1 MKIALKV
8 FNFLILFLA
17 LTIWGVQAQA
27 AILEQLLLTPYGV
40 RPHGMGNAFTAVAS
54 DASATFYNPAGLA
67 SPGTQ
72 LLFIDQD
79 TGRAKAG
86 IDYVHVINFG
96 SISYYDRRV
105 SDLTGSSG
113 YFTGLSFAGSFKN
126 GASLGLGI
134 KNFNLM
140 LPQQTGWTTDIGLK
154 MQMTRYWSLGFLAQN
169 FVGSDISPLQ
179 PGFRIGNALTMGS
192 VTLASDLEFQNT
204 ATSGGSGSWVH
215 LGLEYEMAKGLQL
228 RTGHTRGHATAG
240 ISLYLPFAAVEYAT
254 EFDVK
259 PLYYLG
265 FKFGLDRD
273 PIDPSQRQNFLFRQ
287 KEFVELSLSGALT
300 SGQSTA
306 SLLGGNVQGVDPI
319 LELLRNAK
327 KDDHVEG
334 IIIRLGGLD
343 TGLGTVAIVQE
354 IRKELLDF
362 KASGKKIYIYLE
374 SEALG
379 NGYYLASVADYIM
392 LPPGGAVGLLGLK
405 LTVQRITQL
414 YEKVGI
420 SWHVVKQGQYKDATN
435 PFSKKMT
442 PEQEAQLSHVVN
454 DLYQMMI
461 ADIKKDNEDNNRLV
475 KSETLDQLKEGQLV
489 SATKAKEWKL
499 VNEIG
504 YYEDLLKHIDDSIDT
519 NNPAAVRGRILPLA
533 VYRNDY
539 EQGDFS
545 YFLPFNNRIAII
557 DIDGEIVQG
566 SSGSNFLFGGKSL
579 GSETIVKQL
588 SQAMND
594 DQVKAIILRINSPG
608 GSAIASDQIY
618 QKVMKVKEKGK
629 LVVAS
634 LGNLAA
640 SGGYYIA
647 SAADV
652 IIGNS
657 GTLAGSIGVIGMF
670 PSYEKFNQIF
680 GIDYTQIK
688 SGAYL
693 DMFDTHRTPKPEE
706 LKMVE
711 DLMSET
717 YDQFI
722 DAVAKGRGKKPEE
735 IRKIAGG
742 QVYSGK
748 QAMELGLIDKL
759 GTYSDAIQEVIDRKH
774 LKEYQ
779 FVRYTEA
786 ADPFMGPVR
795 QGVKQVLGIP
805 DSGILPELKAK
816 MNQMQMIY

>member
-1 MKIALKV
+1 LE
-8 FNFLILFLA
+8 
-17 LTIWGVQAQA
+17 VQNSA
-27 AILEQLLLTPYGV
+27 
-40 RPHGMGNAFTAVAS
+40 N
-54 DASATFYNPAGLA
+54 SATA
-67 SPGTQ
+67 
-72 LLFIDQD
+72 
-79 TGRAKAG
+79 
-86 IDYVHVINFG
+86 
-96 SISYYDRRV
+96 
-105 SDLTGSSG
+105 
-113 YFTGLSFAGSFKN
+113 
-126 GASLGLGI
+126 
-134 KNFNLM
+134 
-140 LPQQTGWTTDIGLK
+140 
-154 MQMTRYWSLGFLAQN
+154 
-169 FVGSDISPLQ
+169 
-179 PGFRIGNALTMGS
+179 
-192 VTLASDLEFQNT
+192 
-204 ATSGGSGSWVH
+204 GSWVH
-215 LGLEYEMAKGLQL
+215 LGLEYELAKGLQL
-228 RTGHTRGHATAG
+228 RSGLTRGHGTAG
-240 ISLYLPFAAVEYAT
+240 LTLSLPFVAVEYAT

-273 PIDPSQRQNFLFRQ
+273 PIDPTQKQNFLFRQ
-287 KEFVELSLSGALT
+287 KEFVELSLAGALT
-300 SGQSTA
+300 SGQSTG

-420 SWHVVKQGQYKDATN
+420 SWHVIKQGQYKDATN

-442 PEQEAQLSHVVN
+442 PEQQAQLEHVVN
-454 DLYQMMI
+454 DLYQIMI
-461 ADIKKDNEDNNRLV
+461 ADIKKDNEDNNRLL
-475 KSETLDQLKEGQLV
+475 KNETLDQLKEGQLV
-489 SATKAKEWKL
+489 SAYKAKEWKL
-499 VNEIG
+499 VNDIG
-504 YYEDLLKHIDDSIDT
+504 YYEDLLKHVDDSINT
-519 NNPAAVRGRILPLA
+519 NDPAAIRGRILPLS

-566 SSGSNFLFGGKSL
+566 NSGSNFLFGGKSL
-579 GSETIVKQL
+579 GSETVVKQL
-588 SQAMND
+588 AQAMND

-618 QKVMKVKEKGK
+618 QKVIKVKEKGK

-688 SGAYL
+688 SGTYL
-693 DMFDTHRTPKPEE
+693 DMFDTHRTPTKEE

-717 YDQFI
+717 YEQFVE
-722 DAVAKGRGKKPEE
+722 AVAKGRGKKVEE
-735 IRKIAGG
+735 IKKLAGG

-748 QAMELGLIDKL
+748 QAMELGLIDKI
-759 GTYSDAIQEVIDRKH
+759 GTYSDAIDEVVTRKH

-779 FVRYTEA
+779 FVRYTES

-795 QGVKQVLGIP
+795 QGVKQILGIP
-805 DSGILPELKAK
+805 DSGLLPELKAK